1 MRLRHRS
8 HRHSHATNYGKA
20 PAAANQNPSAR
31 SRRRPLWAM
40 PSTRALRR
48 FDPRRSPP
56 PRQSSQAA
64 AAAKEEEEEASP
76 WLPSSSSTS
85 SSSSSA
91 SALFKHSAALSAA
104 GPRGGSGTR
113 VYPLRDFPGGDAAAL
128 GGAFRDNVRWLL
140 KQWSCAPGSGSA
152 WRALLSDERT
162 GALVPIVAVEE
173 LAAASPS
180 PLCDLCRCAGE
191 LASLPWAFIAYL
203 GAARAS
209 FVRGVLNA

>member
-1 MRLRHRS
+1 MRPRS

-48 FDPRRSPP
+48 SNPRRSPP
-56 PRQSSQAA
+56 PRQSPQAA
-64 AAAKEEEEEASP
+64 AEAEAKEEEEASP

-91 SALFKHSAALSAA
+91 SALVKHPAALSAA

-140 KQWSCAPGSGSA
+140 KQWSCAPGSSGSA

-173 LAAASPS
+173 LSAASPS

-191 LASLPWAFIAYL
+191 LASLPWALIANL
-203 GAARAS
+203 GAARAC
-209 FVRGVLNA
+209 FVRGLLNA

>member
-1 MRLRHRS
+1 
-8 HRHSHATNYGKA
+8 
-20 PAAANQNPSAR
+20 
-31 SRRRPLWAM
+31 
-40 PSTRALRR
+40 
-48 FDPRRSPP
+48 
-56 PRQSSQAA
+56 
-64 AAAKEEEEEASP
+64 
-76 WLPSSSSTS
+76 
-85 SSSSSA
+85 
-91 SALFKHSAALSAA
+91 
-104 GPRGGSGTR
+104 

>member
-1 MRLRHRS
+1 M
-8 HRHSHATNYGKA
+8 
-20 PAAANQNPSAR
+20 
-31 SRRRPLWAM
+31 AM
-40 PSTRALRR
+40 PSRRAL
-48 FDPRRSPP
+48 RRSPP
-56 PRQSSQAA
+56 PRQSPQAA
-64 AAAKEEEEEASP
+64 ADAKEAASP

-85 SSSSSA
+85 SSSCSA
-91 SALFKHSAALSAA
+91 SALVRRSAAFSAA

-140 KQWSCAPGSGSA
+140 KQWSCVPGSVSA

-162 GALVPIVAVEE
+162 GALVPVIAVEE
-173 LAAASPS
+173 LAASSPL

-191 LASLPWAFIAYL
+191 LASLPWAIIAYL
-203 GAARAS
+203 GATRAC